1 MIKWIKSNFWFVL
14 GSLVVL
20 AVIVLFRDMD
30 RAEELKSFFRRKR
43 VEDEVG
49 ELKRRIADSDSDLQ
63 ENEEKLVEL
72 AEELKKN
79 KKKVEEATDE
89 EIIGF
94 YDELLNGK

>member
-1 MIKWIKSNFWFVL
+1 MIKWIKSNFWLVL